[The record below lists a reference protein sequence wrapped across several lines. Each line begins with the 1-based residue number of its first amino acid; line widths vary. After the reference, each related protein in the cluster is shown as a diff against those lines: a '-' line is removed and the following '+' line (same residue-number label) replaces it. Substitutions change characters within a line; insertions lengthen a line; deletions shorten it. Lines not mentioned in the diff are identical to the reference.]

1 MTPKEFTFD
10 AAYQPQ
16 VRAKRGT
23 REIMLDVIIALLPAL
38 CVGVWQFGAQALIP
52 LAVSIVSCVFFEWA
66 YRKLMKKPDSIGDLS
81 AVVTGILLAYTLPAN
96 CKWWLPIIGA
106 FFAIVVVKQ
115 LYGGIG
121 KNFLNPALA
130 GRAFLLASYA
140 LFMTTWVVPGS
151 LTSVIGADATTMA
164 TPLSYMKAGEA
175 LPQYFTYKSM
185 FLGTMPGCLG
195 EVSALAL
202 LIGGVYL
209 LCRKVITWHIPV
221 SFIGTVALLTLIF
234 GSKNGGGYTHVE
246 WMLDN
251 LLSGGLLLGA
261 FFMATDY
268 STSPVTA
275 PGRIIY
281 GVGCGALTVL
291 IRVFG
296 GFPEGVSFAI
306 LIMNCCA
313 WMFDSSAS
321 AVRTSRPR
329 RPLQRLRRKKQRRLL
344 QMAEK
349 TEKKSG
355 GGQIIKLALVLFAVS
370 AIMALALGLVNE
382 LTKDTIAMR
391 AAETTKKAYAN
402 VLAAD
407 EYTEQAD
414 FENDGT
420 ITKLSTATT
429 GGQQAGYVAEATFS
443 GAQGMITM
451 VVGLD
456 DDYNCTGVY
465 VTKHSETSGLGAKA
479 ADTNEGAWRDNL
491 VGQGDGMKL
500 AKDGGDI
507 TAISGATITS
517 RAVVTE
523 VQTVINAAKSL
534 G

>member
-1 MTPKEFTFD
+1 
-10 AAYQPQ
+10 
-16 VRAKRGT
+16 
-23 REIMLDVIIALLPAL
+23 
-38 CVGVWQFGAQALIP
+38 
-52 LAVSIVSCVFFEWA
+52 
-66 YRKLMKKPDSIGDLS
+66 
-81 AVVTGILLAYTLPAN
+81 
-96 CKWWLPIIGA
+96 
-106 FFAIVVVKQ
+106 
-115 LYGGIG
+115 
-121 KNFLNPALA
+121 
-130 GRAFLLASYA
+130 
-140 LFMTTWVVPGS
+140 
-151 LTSVIGADATTMA
+151 
-164 TPLSYMKAGEA
+164 
-175 LPQYFTYKSM
+175 
-185 FLGTMPGCLG
+185 
-195 EVSALAL
+195 
-202 LIGGVYL
+202 
-209 LCRKVITWHIPV
+209 
-221 SFIGTVALLTLIF
+221 
-234 GSKNGGGYTHVE
+234 
-246 WMLDN
+246 
-251 LLSGGLLLGA
+251 
-261 FFMATDY
+261 
-268 STSPVTA
+268 
-275 PGRIIY
+275 
-281 GVGCGALTVL
+281 
-291 IRVFG
+291 
-296 GFPEGVSFAI
+296 
-306 LIMNCCA
+306 
-313 WMFDSSAS
+313 
-321 AVRTSRPR
+321 
-329 RPLQRLRRKKQRRLL
+329 
-344 QMAEK
+344 MAEK

-429 GGQQAGYVAEATFS
+429 GGQQAGYVAETTFS

-465 VTKHSETSGLGAKA
+465 VTKHAEA

>member
-1 MTPKEFTFD
+1 
-10 AAYQPQ
+10 
-16 VRAKRGT
+16 
-23 REIMLDVIIALLPAL
+23 
-38 CVGVWQFGAQALIP
+38 
-52 LAVSIVSCVFFEWA
+52 
-66 YRKLMKKPDSIGDLS
+66 
-81 AVVTGILLAYTLPAN
+81 
-96 CKWWLPIIGA
+96 
-106 FFAIVVVKQ
+106 
-115 LYGGIG
+115 
-121 KNFLNPALA
+121 
-130 GRAFLLASYA
+130 
-140 LFMTTWVVPGS
+140 
-151 LTSVIGADATTMA
+151 
-164 TPLSYMKAGEA
+164 
-175 LPQYFTYKSM
+175 
-185 FLGTMPGCLG
+185 
-195 EVSALAL
+195 
-202 LIGGVYL
+202 
-209 LCRKVITWHIPV
+209 
-221 SFIGTVALLTLIF
+221 
-234 GSKNGGGYTHVE
+234 
-246 WMLDN
+246 
-251 LLSGGLLLGA
+251 
-261 FFMATDY
+261 
-268 STSPVTA
+268 
-275 PGRIIY
+275 
-281 GVGCGALTVL
+281 
-291 IRVFG
+291 
-296 GFPEGVSFAI
+296 
-306 LIMNCCA
+306 
-313 WMFDSSAS
+313 
-321 AVRTSRPR
+321 
-329 RPLQRLRRKKQRRLL
+329 
-344 QMAEK
+344 MAEK

-429 GGQQAGYVAEATFS
+429 GGQPTGYVAETTFS

-479 ADTNEGAWRDNL
+479 ADTNAGAWRDNL

-500 AKDGGDI
+500 AKDGDI

>member
-1 MTPKEFTFD
+1 
-10 AAYQPQ
+10 
-16 VRAKRGT
+16 
-23 REIMLDVIIALLPAL
+23 
-38 CVGVWQFGAQALIP
+38 
-52 LAVSIVSCVFFEWA
+52 
-66 YRKLMKKPDSIGDLS
+66 
-81 AVVTGILLAYTLPAN
+81 
-96 CKWWLPIIGA
+96 
-106 FFAIVVVKQ
+106 
-115 LYGGIG
+115 
-121 KNFLNPALA
+121 
-130 GRAFLLASYA
+130 
-140 LFMTTWVVPGS
+140 
-151 LTSVIGADATTMA
+151 
-164 TPLSYMKAGEA
+164 
-175 LPQYFTYKSM
+175 
-185 FLGTMPGCLG
+185 
-195 EVSALAL
+195 
-202 LIGGVYL
+202 
-209 LCRKVITWHIPV
+209 
-221 SFIGTVALLTLIF
+221 
-234 GSKNGGGYTHVE
+234 
-246 WMLDN
+246 
-251 LLSGGLLLGA
+251 
-261 FFMATDY
+261 
-268 STSPVTA
+268 
-275 PGRIIY
+275 
-281 GVGCGALTVL
+281 
-291 IRVFG
+291 
-296 GFPEGVSFAI
+296 
-306 LIMNCCA
+306 
-313 WMFDSSAS
+313 
-321 AVRTSRPR
+321 
-329 RPLQRLRRKKQRRLL
+329 
-344 QMAEK
+344 MAEK

-429 GGQQAGYVAEATFS
+429 GGQQAGYVAEPTFS